1 MKTIGVIVPNYNS
14 GIYIKKCLD
23 SLLEQEYKVNEIIVV
38 DDCSTD
44 ESTKIVKEYTEKND
58 NIILLE
64 NGKNMGVS
72 YSRNRGI
79 ENAKSE
85 YIMFCDSDDWYE
97 KQATK
102 RMMEKVEKDSADF
115 VLAGYYITYK
125 DGRKIEVKYNN
136 LNKIEI
142 DKETAIS
149 YLPITSSSKL
159 IKKSILEE
167 HNIKYPEGIKN
178 CEELPV
184 IPVAGFYAKK
194 VVYID
199 ECLYNYFQREN
210 SASNHELQDLS
221 FYDITYEKFKSN
233 LPKEY
238 KNSINIRMI
247 EHLLYGKTYSLIK
260 EKHLKKEII
269 ENINKCKRDLGGQDI
284 NSILM
289 QFPIRKRIFV
299 KCALAKLIF
308 PLKLYV
314 ELQQKMIEK

>member
-1 MKTIGVIVPNYNS
+1 MKTIGVIIPNYNS
-14 GIYIKKCLD
+14 GTYIKKCLD
-23 SLLEQEYKVNEIIVV
+23 SLLEQEYKVSEIIVV

-44 ESTKIVKEYTEKND
+44 GSKKIVKEYTEKND
-58 NIILLE
+58 DIILLE
-64 NGKNMGVS
+64 NEKNMGVS
-72 YSRNRGI
+72 YSRNKGI
-79 ENAKSE
+79 EYAKSE

-136 LNKIEI
+136 LNNIKI
-142 DKETAIS
+142 DKEMAIS

-159 IKKSILEE
+159 IKKSILVE

-233 LPKEY
+233 LPQEY
-238 KNSINIRMI
+238 RSSINIRMV
-247 EHLLYGKTYSLIK
+247 EHLLYSKTYSLIK

-269 ENINKCKRDLGGQDI
+269 ENINKCKKDLGGQDI
-284 NSILM
+284 NSILK
-289 QFPIRKRIFV
+289 QFPIRKRIFI

-314 ELQQKMIEK
+314 ALQQKMIGE

>member
-1 MKTIGVIVPNYNS
+1 MKTIGVIIPNYNS

-23 SLLEQEYKVNEIIVV
+23 SLLEQEYKVNEIIIV

-44 ESTKIVKEYTEKND
+44 ESTKIVKEYTKKYN

-64 NGKNMGVS
+64 NEKNMGVS

-102 RMMEKVEKDSADF
+102 KMMEKVEKDDADF
-115 VLAGYYITYK
+115 VLAGYYITYR
-125 DGRKIEVKYNN
+125 DGRKIEVKYDN
-136 LNKIEI
+136 LN
-142 DKETAIS
+142 DKEITKEISLS

-159 IKKSILEE
+159 IKKSIFEE
-167 HNIKYPEGIKN
+167 HSIKYPIGIKN

-184 IPVAGFYAKK
+184 IPVAGFYAQKI
-194 VVYID
+194 VYID

-210 SASNHELQDLS
+210 SASNHRLEDLS
-221 FYDITYEKFKSN
+221 FYDITYEKFKN
-233 LPKEY
+233 QLPQEY
-238 KNSINIRMI
+238 KKSINIRMV
-247 EHLLYGKTYSLIK
+247 EHLLYSKTYSLIK

-269 ENINKCKRDLGGQDI
+269 ENINKCKKNLDGQDI
-284 NSILM
+284 NTILK
-289 QFPIRKRIFV
+289 QFPVRKRIFI
-299 KCALAKLIF
+299 KCALAKFVF

-314 ELQQKMIEK
+314 ALQQKMIGE